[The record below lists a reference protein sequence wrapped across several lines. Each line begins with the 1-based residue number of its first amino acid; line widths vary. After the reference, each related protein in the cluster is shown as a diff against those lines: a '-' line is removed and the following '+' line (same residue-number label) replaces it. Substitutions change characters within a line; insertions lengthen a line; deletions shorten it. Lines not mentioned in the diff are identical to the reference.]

1 MGRRESQTNRKKTA
15 PGIPGTL
22 LGKHYELSQKPTGLL
37 PEALELLAVALTQHL
52 QRTGEVQTDHADKTF
67 GVEHLHAVADE
78 NPKGLHGGHGDELPN
93 LRKGANCD
101 LKFLHNYP
109 LPLYKDEKIVYNKT
123 KVFVRGEYATIIEIF
138 FVEIN

>member
-1 MGRRESQTNRKKTA
+1 M
-15 PGIPGTL
+15 
-22 LGKHYELSQKPTGLL
+22 LGKIYVLSQKPTGLL
-37 PEALELLAVALTQHL
+37 PEALELLAVAVTLHL
-52 QRTGEVQTDHADKTF
+52 QRTGEVQADHANETF

-78 NPKGLHGGHGDELPN
+78 NPKGLYGGHGDELPN

-109 LPLYKDEKIVYNKT
+109 LPLYKDKKIVYNET